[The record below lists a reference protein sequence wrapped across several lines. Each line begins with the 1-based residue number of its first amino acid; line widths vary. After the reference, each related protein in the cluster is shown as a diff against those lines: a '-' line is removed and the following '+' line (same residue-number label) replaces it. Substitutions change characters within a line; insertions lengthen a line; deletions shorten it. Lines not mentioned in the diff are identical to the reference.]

1 MTPPSRI
8 LVIRL
13 SAIGDIVFASPLIA
27 ALRRAYPQAHL
38 AWLAQP
44 ECEPL
49 LRHHPDLDQVITWP
63 RGEWRALWRERRWG
77 ELARRIR
84 AVRADLRRQGFDQ
97 VLDLQGLL
105 KSGLLAWLSGARERV
120 GLGSREGSQ
129 WLMTRVVPRG
139 GNPRAIGS
147 EYRFLAERLGLPLD
161 GFAMTLVPG
170 AEARAF
176 ARDLIL
182 QQGLGSG
189 YVVICPFTTR
199 PQKHWFEERWAE
211 LAARL
216 RRELDLPVLML
227 GGPADRAAAE
237 RIAAHYRTWHANSQ
251 GYQPSTGGSIAPR
264 PTEGNSG
271 VPLPEPAAGTARYGT
286 VVSGSVPGQRP
297 KDGASWSGVADL
309 INLAGDTS
317 LLQAAALIEHSKLV
331 IGVDTGLSHMGI
343 AFGRPTLLLFGST
356 RPYLDPGRA
365 NARVLY
371 HLLPC
376 SPCKRRP
383 TCGGRHDCMRQIGV
397 DEVLAAARDLPLA
410 GSVEARP

>member
-27 ALRRAYPQAHL
+27 ALRRAHPQGWVEL
-38 AWLAQP
+38 
-44 ECEPL
+44 
-49 LRHHPDLDQVITWP
+49 
-63 RGEWRALWRERRWG
+63 GRR
-77 ELARRIR
+77 
-84 AVRADLRRQGFDQ
+84 VRAFRAELRRQGFDLA
-97 VLDLQGLL
+97 LDLQGLL
-105 KSGLLAWLSGARERV
+105 KSGLLAWLSGARERI

-129 WLMTRVVPRG
+129 WLMTRVIPRG
-139 GNPRAIGS
+139 GNLRGIGS

-170 AEARAF
+170 EEARAF
-176 ARDLIL
+176 ARDLI
-182 QQGLGSG
+182 QRRGLGAG
-189 YVVICPFTTR
+189 YAVICPFTTR

-237 RIAAHYRTWHANSQ
+237 RIPAHYRTWHANSQ
-251 GYQPSTGGSIAPR
+251 GYQPSTGGTIAPR

-271 VPLPEPAAGTARYGT
+271 VPLPKPAAGTERYGT
-286 VVSGSVPGQRP
+286 VVSGSVPGQSP
-297 KDGASWSGVADL
+297 EDGASWPGVADL

-397 DEVLAAARDLPLA
+397 DEVLAAARDLTLA
-410 GSVEARP
+410 GSVEAMP

>member
-1 MTPPSRI
+1 MPQPTRI
-8 LVIRL
+8 LIIRL

-49 LRHHPDLDQVITWP
+49 LRHHPDLDQVILWP
-63 RGEWRALWRERRWG
+63 RGEWRALWRERRWR
-77 ELARRIR
+77 ELGRR
-84 AVRADLRRQGFDQ
+84 VRALRTELRRQRFDL

-105 KSGLLAWLSGARERV
+105 KSGLLAWLSGAQERV
-120 GLGSREGSQ
+120 GLGSREGSR

-139 GNPRAIGS
+139 GDPRAIGS
-147 EYRFLAERLGLPLD
+147 EYRFLAEGLGLFGLPGLPGLPGPPGLPRE
-161 GFAMTLVPG
+161 GFPMALAPG
-170 AEARAF
+170 AEDRAF
-176 ARDLIL
+176 TRDLIAR
-182 QQGLGSG
+182 QGWGSG

-199 PQKHWFEERWAE
+199 PQKHWFEERWAD

-216 RRELDLPVLML
+216 HQELGLPVLML
-227 GGPADRAAAE
+227 GGPADREAAA
-237 RIAAHYRTWHANSQ
+237 RIAQRTA
-251 GYQPSTGGSIAPR
+251 T
-264 PTEGNSG
+264 
-271 VPLPEPAAGTARYGT
+271 AG
-286 VVSGSVPGQRP
+286 PG
-297 KDGASWSGVADL
+297 L
-309 INLAGDTS
+309 MNLAGGTS
-317 LLQAAALIEHSKLV
+317 LLQAAALIEASRLV

-356 RPYLDPGRA
+356 RPYLDTGRA

-383 TCGGRHDCMRQIGV
+383 TCGGSYDCMRRIEV
-397 DEVLAAARDLPLA
+397 AEVLRAASNLLRLERQEA
-410 GSVEARP
+410 GGGRGL